1 MGSANFIQRSIIN
14 KILFITISG
23 AVVVSL
29 LAVGLFY
36 LIFVNE
42 GTYHFLENILTYAKE
57 HPLNFA
63 LFLGFLTFQA
73 ALIPI
78 VMTYFLLKKEIV
90 DPLNDIANRMERI
103 SMGEIDEE
111 IPVQRED
118 EIGHLQESFERMRM
132 SLKVIIEKLES
143 DQL

>member
-1 MGSANFIQRSIIN
+1 MNGIDFIRKSIVN

-23 AVVVSL
+23 AIIVSF
-29 LAVGLFY
+29 LAVGIFY
-36 LIFVNE
+36 TIFTSE
-42 GTYHFLENILTYAKE
+42 ESYQFFENILHYAKE
-57 HPLNFA
+57 HSLAFA

-78 VMTYFLLKKEIV
+78 LMTYFLLKKEVI
-90 DPLNDIANRMERI
+90 DPLDNIARRMERI
-103 SMGEIDEE
+103 SLGEIDEE
-111 IPVQRED
+111 IPVERED
-118 EIGHLQESFERMRM
+118 EIGHLQEAFERMRM